1 MIDRRQS
8 WMNGIRAAVGAMLLL
23 FSALATPVSLTS
35 SETEFCSMECCVAE
49 GHCCCAARK
58 PWVEG
63 QQPDGRPVIAQTQ
76 IFSQC
81 PYLCAP
87 SSITSHN
94 LRVVER
100 PVAHARAPAAK
111 PPASDCDSTPIQNSS
126 WFVPISPRAPPP
138 FD

>member
-23 FSALATPVSLTS
+23 FSALAMPVSLAS

-63 QQPDGRPVIAQTQ
+63 QKPDGRPVIAQTQ
-76 IFSQC
+76 IFS
-81 PYLCAP
+81 
-87 SSITSHN
+87 
-94 LRVVER
+94 
-100 PVAHARAPAAK
+100 
-111 PPASDCDSTPIQNSS
+111 
-126 WFVPISPRAPPP
+126 
-138 FD
+138 